1 MLGRTHSIAGIAS
14 GLALSHF
21 IAGKF
26 PAINEYA
33 LLGVVTASA
42 LIGSI
47 EPDVDI
53 PHSTFS
59 RLVRPLSF
67 IYQGLARILPLK
79 CFQHRGITHSLL
91 FPVLLVGLCLYIP
104 TINPYIVLALLGL
117 AVGML
122 SHIVLD
128 MMNYRGVA
136 IFSPICNKMFHLTP
150 YALAIETGS
159 FGETMIRVLLYIGV
173 IWYFGFVIFAEQTAN
188 LFSFLM

>member
-21 IAGKF
+21 IAGEF
-26 PAINEYA
+26 SAINEYTIF
-33 LLGVVTASA
+33 GIVTASA
-42 LIGSI
+42 LIGSL

-59 RLVRPLSF
+59 NLVRPLSF
-67 IYQGLARILPLK
+67 IYQGLARILPFK

-91 FPVLLVGLCLYIP
+91 FPML
-104 TINPYIVLALLGL
+104 LLGL
-117 AVGML
+117 CAHFTTMNQYLMLVLLGFAAGLL

-128 MMNYRGVA
+128 MMNYKGVA
-136 IFSPICNKMFHLTP
+136 IFSPIWNKMFHLTP
-150 YALAIETGS
+150 YTLAVEAGS
-159 FGETMIRVLLYIGV
+159 FGETIIRVFLYVGV
-173 IWYFGFVIFAEQTAN
+173 IWYFSCVIFAEQTAN

>member
-21 IAGKF
+21 IAEKF
-26 PAINEYA
+26 PVINEYTVF
-33 LLGVVTASA
+33 GIVTISA

-59 RLVRPLSF
+59 KLVRPLSF
-67 IYQGLARILPLK
+67 TYQGISKILPLK

-91 FPVLLVGLCLYIP
+91 FPILWFGLCAFIP
-104 TINPYIVLALLGL
+104 TINPYFVLALLGL
-117 AVGML
+117 AIGLL

-128 MMNYRGVA
+128 MMNYKGVA
-136 IFSPICNKMFHLTP
+136 IFSPIWNKMFHLTP
-150 YALAIETGS
+150 YALAVEAGS
-159 FGETMIRVLLYIGV
+159 FGETIIRVLLYICV
-173 IWYFGFVIFAEQTAN
+173 IWYVSCVIFAEQTAN